1 MKTYRCGDLT
11 SEDIKRI
18 INKEIL
24 EKLEEIAR
32 NVYKEE
38 KKKEEEEIVNQII
51 QKEGNKWKLIQ

>member
-38 KKKEEEEIVNQII
+38 KKKEEKEIVNQII
-51 QKEGNKWKLIQ
+51 QKEGNK

>member
-1 MKTYRCGDLT
+1 MKIYRCGDLT

-32 NVYKEE
+32 NVYKQE
-38 KKKEEEEIVNQII
+38 KKKEEEIVNQII
-51 QKEGNKWKLIQ
+51 QKEGNK

>member
-1 MKTYRCGDLT
+1 MKAYNMGDLT

-24 EKLEEIAR
+24 DKMEEVAR

-38 KKKEEEEIVNQII
+38 KKKEEQEIVNEII
-51 QKEGNKWKLIQ
+51 QKEGNK